1 MSSMAPAPERDSLA
15 ALRRR
20 IAEIEGRGIPAGEP
34 VAEEIAAP
42 SLAPRRGGNVLP
54 FGVPGLDAMLRGGLR
69 RNALHELRGEASR
82 NGAATGFA
90 LALAARLARRD
101 DRPVLWIAEGPAARE
116 AGDLYA
122 PGLAAFGLAPE
133 RLILVRVGKPAEAL
147 WVFEEGLRC
156 RGLALVAAEIRGYP
170 TVLDLTASRRLAL
183 RARDSGVMGLLVRQ
197 TDRSEPGAAQ
207 TRWQVTPRPAAITDG
222 YAAGI
227 GRPAW
232 RLRLERNRRGA
243 TGTIDL
249 EWDHARHGFTV
260 PDTTVPRAVAAAAPD
275 RSDPPAAA
283 GQVVAFRTAS

>member
-1 MSSMAPAPERDSLA
+1 MASAPERDGLA
-15 ALRRR
+15 GLRQR
-20 IAEIEGRGIPAGEP
+20 IAEIEGRGIPADRP
-34 VAEEIAAP
+34 VAETVAEE
-42 SLAPRRGGNVLP
+42 SDTRTLAPRRGGNVLP

-101 DRPVLWIAEGPAARE
+101 DRPVLWIAEGSAARE
-116 AGDLYA
+116 AGNLYA

-156 RGLALVAAEIRGYP
+156 RGLAFVAAEIRGYP
-170 TVLDLTASRRLAL
+170 AVLDLTASRRLAL

-249 EWDHARHGFTV
+249 EWDHARRSFT
-260 PDTTVPRAVAAAAPD
+260 DAAVPRAVAAASPD
-275 RSDPPAAA
+275 RPGPPAAV
-283 GQVVAFRTAS
+283 GQVVAFRSAS